1 MLPLSSPIWS
11 WSPKPLNSLEPILS
25 HFERLCVYAGAIVLV
40 KKKEKESESKR
51 ERIRSWFSALVS
63 FCPYEAPVLPL
74 PAATLHSVCKAV
86 IPAR

>member
-1 MLPLSSPIWS
+1 M
-11 WSPKPLNSLEPILS
+11 
-25 HFERLCVYAGAIVLV
+25 V